1 MSDSTI
7 ETRFG
12 RACRRL
18 LHGFLL
24 VGAAGGLALGV
35 GSPAA
40 GKTAQ
45 PQAGGVSGSFGDR
58 QDAFLGFTIT
68 GGNLKLRPGSDHS
81 YEGTWNG
88 GPITLSGEMVVTRAP
103 GYISYVRMSA
113 HVGDKS
119 WPGWPPKGNDGAV
132 RGTTVSQHF
141 NLSFTVP
148 PKYTST
154 WVSGSAALSVCGG
167 ICAGYAID
175 FTIRVDKKV
184 APPKPEPTGKP
195 KVQAFAPGG
204 GPAEPG
210 GPVTLPYSVSDASGK
225 ATVHLQLFQDG
236 APVGAQRSLPG
247 PATGA
252 RQSYTYT
259 RLARTLTGPLFFCVW
274 AESKGGKSDDA
285 PKSSCAWVPFLVDVK
300 SYGVSNGC
308 GGKGWDSMVA
318 IENYFG
324 NTHVY
329 KDAETGVRYTVDF
342 KPACDLHDAGY
353 AGLLVADRINGGG
366 NVDYRSW
373 SRMAVDSKFLRDMRT
388 LCHTAATPAI
398 PPASDAMGQC
408 EHSNMPSSIGAGTLY
423 GFVDSYGDLFFDA
436 DLTKPDPQELGDRKA
451 RPTGG
456 SRDNGPP
463 KCSASGLVG
472 LVHRRAST
480 RCSGGAAPPTTT
492 TPTPTT
498 GGTDH
503 DAPTLLVQ
511 GWSGSRGRPV
521 VLRWRAKDASG
532 RVSFVVEVF
541 EAEGGKAGA
550 RVYSKTLS
558 NQPVSPGKYTFFT
571 DSGWKPGAKT
581 WYRLSVQATDPSGNT
596 TKQWATIKVA

>member
-1 MSDSTI
+1 
-7 ETRFG
+7 
-12 RACRRL
+12 
-18 LHGFLL
+18 
-24 VGAAGGLALGV
+24 
-35 GSPAA
+35 
-40 GKTAQ
+40 
-45 PQAGGVSGSFGDR
+45 
-58 QDAFLGFTIT
+58 
-68 GGNLKLRPGSDHS
+68 
-81 YEGTWNG
+81 
-88 GPITLSGEMVVTRAP
+88 MVVTRAP
-103 GYISYVRMSA
+103 GTVSYVRMSA

-167 ICAGYAID
+167 ICGGYAID
-175 FTIRVDKKV
+175 FTIRVDRKV
-184 APPKPEPTGKP
+184 KPRRPKPTGKP

-204 GPAEPG
+204 RPAEPG
-210 GPVTLPYSVSDASGK
+210 GPVTLPYTVSDASGK
-225 ATVHLQLFQDG
+225 ATVHLQLYQG
-236 APVGAQRSLPG
+236 GEPVGAERSLPG

-259 RLARTLTGPLFFCVW
+259 RLARTLIGPLFFCVW

-285 PKSSCAWVPFLVDVK
+285 PKSSCAWVPLLVEVK

-308 GGKGWDSMVA
+308 GGKGWDSIVA

-329 KDAETGVRYTVDF
+329 EDAETGVRYTVDF

-353 AGLLVADRINGGG
+353 AGLLVVDRINGGG
-366 NVDYRSW
+366 KVDYRSW

-388 LCHTAATPAI
+388 LCHTAATPPI

-423 GFVDSYGDLFFDA
+423 GFVDNYGDLFFDA
-436 DLTKPDPQELGDRKA
+436 DLTKPGPQELGDRKA

-463 KCSASGLVG
+463 KCSPSGPVG

-480 RCSGGAAPPTTT
+480 RCAGGATPPTTT
-492 TPTPTT
+492 RAPADGRRRRRSADSARPGLERQPRSARRPALAGEGRERPRLVRRRGVRDGLREGRRPRLQQDALEPASQPEQVHVLHRLRLEARREDLVPPICQGDRPLGQHEHTVGDDQGRLT
-498 GGTDH
+498 GG
-503 DAPTLLVQ
+503 
-511 GWSGSRGRPV
+511 
-521 VLRWRAKDASG
+521 AS
-532 RVSFVVEVF
+532 
-541 EAEGGKAGA
+541 
-550 RVYSKTLS
+550 
-558 NQPVSPGKYTFFT
+558 
-571 DSGWKPGAKT
+571 DSGAMSPRASRRARMSMRSWSRPARFSKSMRSSYRAPDAKVFT
-581 WYRLSVQATDPSGNT
+581 ER
-596 TKQWATIKVA
+596 